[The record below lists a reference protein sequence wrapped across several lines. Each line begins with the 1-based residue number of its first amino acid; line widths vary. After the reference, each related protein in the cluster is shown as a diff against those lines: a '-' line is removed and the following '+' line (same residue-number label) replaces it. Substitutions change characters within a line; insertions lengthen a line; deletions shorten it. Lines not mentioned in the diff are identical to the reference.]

1 MKKETINIIIQS
13 KGRMAPHVEKYLK
26 NKLKII
32 KQSDRSLIGTVKGQP
47 SIKIIYMN
55 TSEIIEGL
63 AKNVGDIGISGKDL
77 FYESEPNIQSKVA
90 IAKDI

>member
-1 MKKETINIIIQS
+1 
-13 KGRMAPHVEKYLK
+13 
-26 NKLKII
+26 
-32 KQSDRSLIGTVKGQP
+32 
-47 SIKIIYMN
+47 MN

-90 IAKDI
+90 IAKEFNWGKSDLVVCVDQNWTDCINSADLEDISFEFYNKKKD